1 MMVAAPPWW
10 LTAWS
15 SDSPRSTPG
24 LPRSTGCTSRW
35 STEAPGSLAL
45 PPGLTHVPTGEKRRE
60 RHAAAP
66 QRASRPQEQRGVPG
80 VTPRA
85 GEPAQG
91 GRPLTIRV
99 PPPRAALSRPRS
111 RATLPAGALQ
121 PPAAGPGSGSGG
133 GGGSR
138 AGQGRGAARWSRGR
152 LAFPTMASGATEGD
166 GPACAA
172 PTSGPAPA
180 RMAAALQRAGCV
192 GCDSRGATCGG

>member
-1 MMVAAPPWW
+1 MMLAAPPWW

-60 RHAAAP
+60 RHAASP
-66 QRASRPQEQRGVPG
+66 QRASRPQEQRGDPWCHPTSG
-80 VTPRA
+80 RTRA
-85 GEPAQG
+85 GRAAPHEP
-91 GRPLTIRV
+91 R

-172 PTSGPAPA
+172 PTSGPAPT
-180 RMAAALQRAGCV
+180 RMAAALQRTGRGGC
-192 GCDSRGATCGG
+192 GSRGATRGG